1 MEIASL
7 YDQWIHNAIDDPDL
21 KEELEAIRH
30 QPEEIADRFYKE
42 LEFGTAGLR
51 GVIGAGTNRMNVYTV
66 RKATQGLADY
76 VQALTPEGKVAIA
89 FDSRNKSELFAREA
103 ACVLAANNI
112 QVYLYAELTPTPMLS
127 FAVRQLGCQAGIV
140 ITASHNPAQY
150 NGYKAYGSDGCQ
162 LSVGNSAKVLAYVD
176 KVRDALAEPKPWRFM
191 RRRRGAASSLCQT
204 R

>member
-89 FDSRNKSELFAREA
+89 FDSRNKSELLPARR
-103 ACVLAANNI
+103 L
-112 QVYLYAELTPTPMLS
+112 VYLRPTISRSIFTPS
-127 FAVRQLGCQAGIV
+127 
-140 ITASHNPAQY
+140 
-150 NGYKAYGSDGCQ
+150 
-162 LSVGNSAKVLAYVD
+162 
-176 KVRDALAEPKPWRFM
+176 
-191 RRRRGAASSLCQT
+191 
-204 R
+204 

>member
-1 MEIASL
+1 MES
-7 YDQWIHNAIDDPDL
+7 
-21 KEELEAIRH
+21 IRH

-162 LSVGNSAKVLAYVD
+162 LSVENSAKVLAYVD
-176 KVRDALAEPKPWRFM
+176 KVPMFGGAKTVAFHEAAA
-191 RRRRGAASSLCQT
+191 RGLSLIHI
-204 R
+204 